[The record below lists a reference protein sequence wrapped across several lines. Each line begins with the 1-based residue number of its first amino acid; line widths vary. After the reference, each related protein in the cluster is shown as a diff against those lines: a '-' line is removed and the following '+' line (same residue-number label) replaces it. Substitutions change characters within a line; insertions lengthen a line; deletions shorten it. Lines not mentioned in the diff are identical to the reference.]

1 MWFDLQNRSS
11 WINFANETF
20 SRESVRNI
28 QDHLFKST
36 ASTFFPSQI
45 GLLCGILIAVLV
57 NVKTNKQLQKQL
69 LKLKNINE
77 LSLIRIS
84 ICALVILPLFLAF
97 LLIFLIYR
105 SFVRIILQIKFRGK
119 FRGFLSANDTVWTVE
134 HQKWKSVINI
144 LALLEEKRSENFE
157 SSLKSSEENAR
168 EILEMIRSKFE
179 VLMRSDRSEA
189 AQKIFY
195 CLNREL
201 GYSFWTTA
209 ECKIEDYVKF
219 IDIPSSSSFLTTTLV
234 KKWLGEVSNDFL
246 PRNHS
251 FLWEILVCT
260 KPIIENGSI
269 KYPIICRVHH
279 SLGDGVALL
288 RFFLETIADQ
298 EKKPSSV
305 ALEALR
311 KEYRNNEARVGAR
324 SEACNKVCNEACSE
338 ACNKAC
344 NKDCIEAC
352 NNACNAACNKTCN
365 AACKKVCNLACSAC
379 IEACSEACN
388 KACNATCK
396 KVCNEVC
403 KACNRAASEPFIP
416 NIRGCI
422 NSALKWINLITSIPF
437 YVVQHLSSEPDRSCL
452 HGLNLS
458 GSKRFSWLYESND
471 SHLLLQLRKLK
482 RTLPA
487 VRLSDLILAALS
499 GSLYRH
505 YERTKTAIPQ
515 FIQIVVPARIEPP
528 TKELKLE
535 NKFSVAIQKLP
546 ILPPLC
552 RNSNFHDLT
561 ERVKVVKEETDRV
574 RSRPDYLIN
583 YAIMT
588 IFGYLLPYQVL
599 SRTFDSKLATMV
611 FSNLPGPT
619 EEATL
624 KNYKIT
630 NLSFSVPHRDSTGI
644 GLTLLTYS
652 GRMQFSLYVDTA
664 LIPADDDAQRIL
676 QDLENE
682 LRLYV
687 EISGS

>member
-28 QDHLFKST
+28 QDHFFKST

-69 LKLKNINE
+69 LKLKNIND

-84 ICALVILPLFLAF
+84 ICALVILPLFLAY
-97 LLIFLIYR
+97 LAIFLIYR
-105 SFVRIILQIKFRGK
+105 SFVRIILQIKFRSK

-144 LALLEEKRSENFE
+144 LALLEEKHPENFE
-157 SSLKSSEENAR
+157 SSLKSSEENVR

-179 VLMRSDRSEA
+179 ALKSSKMRSDRSEA

-195 CLNREL
+195 CLHREL

-219 IDIPSSSSFLTTTLV
+219 IDIPSSSSFLTSTLV
-234 KKWLGEVSNDFL
+234 KKWLGKASNDFL

-251 FLWEILVCT
+251 LLWEILVCT

-279 SLGDGVALL
+279 SIGDGVALL

-298 EKKPSSV
+298 EKKPSGV
-305 ALEALR
+305 VLEALR
-311 KEYRNNEARVGAR
+311 KKYRSNETCIGTR

-344 NKDCIEAC
+344 SEAC
-352 NNACNAACNKTCN
+352 NK
-365 AACKKVCNLACSAC
+365 
-379 IEACSEACN
+379 ACSEACN
-388 KACNATCK
+388 KACNKACK
-396 KVCNEVC
+396 KVCIEACKVC
-403 KACNRAASEPFIP
+403 IEAYSEACNKACNRPASKPFKP

-422 NSALKWINLITSIPF
+422 NSALMWINLITSIPF
-437 YVVQHLSSEPDRSCL
+437 YVLQHLSSEPDRSCL
-452 HGLNLS
+452 HGLSLS
-458 GSKRFSWLYESND
+458 GRKRFSWLYESND

-505 YERTKTAIPQ
+505 YKRIKTVTPQ

-552 RNSNFHDLT
+552 RNSSFHDLS
-561 ERVKVVKEETDRV
+561 ERVKVVKEETDWV

-619 EEATL
+619 EEATMR
-624 KNYKIT
+624 NFKIT

-652 GRMQFSLYVDTA
+652 GRMQFSLYADTA

>member
-1 MWFDLQNRSS
+1 MHVP
-11 WINFANETF
+11 I
-20 SRESVRNI
+20 
-28 QDHLFKST
+28 T
-36 ASTFFPSQI
+36 AY
-45 GLLCGILIAVLV
+45 
-57 NVKTNKQLQKQL
+57 
-69 LKLKNINE
+69 
-77 LSLIRIS
+77 
-84 ICALVILPLFLAF
+84 LP
-97 LLIFLIYR
+97 
-105 SFVRIILQIKFRGK
+105 
-119 FRGFLSANDTVWTVE
+119 
-134 HQKWKSVINI
+134 
-144 LALLEEKRSENFE
+144 
-157 SSLKSSEENAR
+157 NA
-168 EILEMIRSKFE
+168 
-179 VLMRSDRSEA
+179 
-189 AQKIFY
+189 
-195 CLNREL
+195 
-201 GYSFWTTA
+201 G
-209 ECKIEDYVKF
+209 
-219 IDIPSSSSFLTTTLV
+219 
-234 KKWLGEVSNDFL
+234 VSM
-246 PRNHS
+246 
-251 FLWEILVCT
+251 
-260 KPIIENGSI
+260 GS
-269 KYPIICRVHH
+269 
-279 SLGDGVALL
+279 G
-288 RFFLETIADQ
+288 DQ

-305 ALEALR
+305 ALEALH
-311 KEYRNNEARVGAR
+311 KKYRSNEACIGAC
-324 SEACNKVCNEACSE
+324 SEACNEACSQASKKACNAACNKVCSEACNEACSE
-338 ACNKAC
+338 ARNK
-344 NKDCIEAC
+344 
-352 NNACNAACNKTCN
+352 ACNAACNK
-365 AACKKVCNLACSAC
+365 
-379 IEACSEACN
+379 ACN
-388 KACNATCK
+388 KACSKAFNK
-396 KVCNEVC
+396 IFNEAC
-403 KACNRAASEPFIP
+403 KASNGSAPKPFIP

-422 NSALKWINLITSIPF
+422 TNALKWINLITSIPF
-437 YVVQHLSSEPDRSCL
+437 YVLQHLSSESDRSCL
-452 HGLNLS
+452 HGISLS
-458 GSKRFSWLYESND
+458 GRKRFSWLYESND

-624 KNYKIT
+624 MNYKIT

-644 GLTLLTYS
+644 GLMLLTYS
-652 GRMQFSLYVDTA
+652 GRMQFSLYADSA